1 MVAVP
6 TAVKRHLPSLTWSV
20 RDAGPHRQGVH
31 IGFAEEE
38 GSHILSRSCPL
49 SIGHILTSGS
59 AKSIVFQVAKE
70 THPVILVGEV
80 APLSVGV
87 EVVARVACTE
97 CGGEPLETLI
107 TLYLDDRA
115 RCAGILHP
123 GIGDQGD
130 GLYSLG
136 VQLPDFL
143 HATYLSPIDVV
154 RHAS

>member
-6 TAVKRHLPSLTWSV
+6 TAVQRHLPSLAWSV
-20 RDAGPHRQGVH
+20 RDSGTHRQSVH
-31 IGFAEEE
+31 VGLAEEE
-38 GSHILSRSCPL
+38 GPHILSRRCPL
-49 SIGHILTSGS
+49 SIGHVLTSGS
-59 AKSIVFQVAKE
+59 AKSIVFQVAEE
-70 THPVILVGEV
+70 THPVIVVGEV

-107 TLYLDDRA
+107 TLYFDDRA

-130 GLYSLG
+130 GFYSLG

-143 HATYLSPIDVV
+143 DATHFSTIDVV